1 MPAGVCPGPP
11 PLELMEGCEK
21 RSASLASEL
30 MLARAFLVSEL
41 KVSAAIWMST
51 SISTSSS

>member
-1 MPAGVCPGPP
+1 
-11 PLELMEGCEK
+11 MEGCEK

-30 MLARAFLVSEL
+30 MLTRAFLVSEL